1 VSGDDVGTRTTKGK
15 PLENMGFRLK
25 SHPMDSLGLIRQFLK
40 DRLGVEP
47 DRVTLEAPLAEL
59 GVDSLMMLELMF
71 EFEDRFG
78 IKLATDLQTP
88 KTVGE
93 MIALMDGLIASQKP

>member
-1 VSGDDVGTRTTKGK
+1 MTRTM
-15 PLENMGFRLK
+15 E
-25 SHPMDSLGLIRQFLK
+25 SLGLIREFLQ
-40 DRLGVEP
+40 DRLGVAP
-47 DRVTLEAPLAEL
+47 DLVVSDAQLDTL

-78 IKLATDLQTP
+78 ITLSKDLNTP

-93 MIALMDGLIASQKP
+93 MVTLMDQLRSEQS

>member
-1 VSGDDVGTRTTKGK
+1 
-15 PLENMGFRLK
+15 
-25 SHPMDSLGLIRQFLK
+25 MDSIGLIREFLK

-47 DRVTLEAPLAEL
+47 ETVIPEALLADL

-78 IKLATDLQTP
+78 IKLSSDLKTP
-88 KTVGE
+88 QTVGE
-93 MIALMDGLIASQKP
+93 MVTLMDGLISSQKS

>member
-1 VSGDDVGTRTTKGK
+1 M
-15 PLENMGFRLK
+15 E
-25 SHPMDSLGLIRQFLK
+25 SLGLIREFLQ
-40 DRLGVEP
+40 DRLGVAP
-47 DRVTLEAPLAEL
+47 DKVVSNAQLYSL

-78 IKLATDLQTP
+78 ITLSKHLKSP

-93 MIALMDGLIASQKP
+93 MVALMDQLRSEKS

>member
-1 VSGDDVGTRTTKGK
+1 M
-15 PLENMGFRLK
+15 E
-25 SHPMDSLGLIRQFLK
+25 SLGLIREFLQ
-40 DRLGVEP
+40 DRLGVAP
-47 DRVTLEAPLAEL
+47 DLVVSNAQLDSL

-78 IKLATDLQTP
+78 INLSKDLKSP

-93 MIALMDGLIASQKP
+93 MVTLMDRLRSEQN

>member
-1 VSGDDVGTRTTKGK
+1 
-15 PLENMGFRLK
+15 
-25 SHPMDSLGLIRQFLK
+25 MDSIGLIREFLK

-47 DRVTLEAPLAEL
+47 ENVVPEASLVDL

-78 IKLATDLQTP
+78 IKLSSDLKTP
-88 KTVGE
+88 RSVGE
-93 MIALMDGLIASQKP
+93 MVSLMDGLIASQKH

>member
-1 VSGDDVGTRTTKGK
+1 MVRTM
-15 PLENMGFRLK
+15 E
-25 SHPMDSLGLIRQFLK
+25 SLGLIREFLQ
-40 DRLGVEP
+40 DRLGVAP
-47 DRVTLEAPLAEL
+47 DLVVADAQLETL

-78 IKLATDLQTP
+78 ITLSKDLKSP

-93 MIALMDGLIASQKP
+93 MVALMDQLRSEQS

>member
-1 VSGDDVGTRTTKGK
+1 MESI
-15 PLENMGFRLK
+15 
-25 SHPMDSLGLIRQFLK
+25 GLIRDFLQE
-40 DRLGVEP
+40 RLGVAP
-47 DRVTLEAPLAEL
+47 DRVVPEATLANL

-78 IKLATDLQTP
+78 IQLPSDLASP

-93 MIALMDGLIASQKP
+93 MLATMNGLIAKQSS

>member
-1 VSGDDVGTRTTKGK
+1 M
-15 PLENMGFRLK
+15 E
-25 SHPMDSLGLIRQFLK
+25 SLGLIREFLQ
-40 DRLGVEP
+40 DRLGVLP
-47 DRVTLEAPLAEL
+47 DKVVSDAQLDSL

-78 IKLATDLQTP
+78 INLSKDLKSP

-93 MIALMDGLIASQKP
+93 MVTLMDRLRSEQN

>member
-1 VSGDDVGTRTTKGK
+1 M
-15 PLENMGFRLK
+15 E
-25 SHPMDSLGLIRQFLK
+25 SLGLIREFLQ
-40 DRLGVEP
+40 DRLGVAPELVVS
-47 DRVTLEAPLAEL
+47 DAQLETL

-78 IKLATDLQTP
+78 ITLSKDLKSP

-93 MIALMDGLIASQKP
+93 MVSLMDQLRSEQS

>member
-1 VSGDDVGTRTTKGK
+1 M
-15 PLENMGFRLK
+15 E
-25 SHPMDSLGLIRQFLK
+25 SLGLIREFLQ
-40 DRLGVEP
+40 DRLGVLP
-47 DRVTLEAPLAEL
+47 DKVVSDAQLDSL

-78 IKLATDLQTP
+78 INLSKDLKSP

-93 MIALMDGLIASQKP
+93 MVTLMDRLRSEQT